1 MEGGILSGLIDAELV
16 HGLDVSRADPDQRFT
31 RLNVNAVYKN
41 KDASVRILTRVS
53 PKTIQCI
60 DVCGYR

>member
-16 HGLDVSRADPDQRFT
+16 HGLDVSRADPDQMFT